1 MSLQKQ
7 IICDL
12 KCDKTFLEKLFNEA
26 SKILRNKISQKD
38 ACAETLKTLNCD
50 VVECNTLLQQCQ
62 SFIDKF
68 DNADNIPALFKCLNK
83 DLHAYFKNLYKKK
96 RIAATHVLVKAVSD
110 EQRRSKPYTLPVQ
123 FIPYKSLRDQFIRDL
138 TLPLK
143 KAMTDAG
150 LEVVGKLT
158 WQALPNTHI
167 KYEMLKKIDYVEN
180 TDHNTSFL
188 NENLKNTYY
197 FVQLITSSVIVLKT
211 FNKNNFVHYMYNFHL
226 FQVQWQM
233 ENSTPLEPKVKVALF
248 TFGRWCMTQRRQ

>member
-1 MSLQKQ
+1 MKDKWDGDVDMVDGQLKKLQEEYEMRLKSVALSDNDNYLSLQKQ

-12 KCDKTFLEKLFNEA
+12 KCDKTFLEKMFKEA
-26 SKILRNKISQKD
+26 SKILRNKISQKG
-38 ACAETLKTLNCD
+38 ACAETLKTLNWD

-62 SFIDKF
+62 RFIDKF

-96 RIAATHVLVKAVSD
+96 RTAATHVLVIDVSD

-158 WQALPNTHI
+158 GQALPNTHI
-167 KYEMLKKIDYVEN
+167 KYEMLKKNDYVE
-180 TDHNTSFL
+180 DPEHNTSSL
-188 NENLKNTYY
+188 NI
-197 FVQLITSSVIVLKT
+197 F
-211 FNKNNFVHYMYNFHL
+211 FH
-226 FQVQWQM
+226 
-233 ENSTPLEPKVKVALF
+233 K
-248 TFGRWCMTQRRQ
+248 

>member
-1 MSLQKQ
+1 MKDKWDGDVDLVDGQLRKLQEEYEIRLKSVALSDNDDYLSLQKQ

-12 KCDKTFLEKLFNEA
+12 KCDKTFLEKMFKEA
-26 SKILRNKISQKD
+26 SKILRNKISQKG
-38 ACAETLKTLNCD
+38 ACAETLKTLNWD

-96 RIAATHVLVKAVSD
+96 RTAATHVLVIAVSD
-110 EQRRSKPYTLPVQ
+110 EHRRSSSVHSVQ
-123 FIPYKSLRDQFIRDL
+123 DQFIRDL

-158 WQALPNTHI
+158 GQALPNTHI
-167 KYEMLKKIDYVEN
+167 KYEMLKK
-180 TDHNTSFL
+180 L
-188 NENLKNTYY
+188 LC
-197 FVQLITSSVIVLKT
+197 
-211 FNKNNFVHYMYNFHL
+211 
-226 FQVQWQM
+226 
-233 ENSTPLEPKVKVALF
+233 
-248 TFGRWCMTQRRQ
+248 GRP